1 MSSFVV
7 ARAARVALGVV
18 VAVVVVSCSAPA
30 GPNIDIGDGAWSA
43 SASPVEA
50 GGGEFTLTV
59 ANETDTTQTFA
70 VVYLWRGSPDSLP
83 TVDGLLDLSRNHLAG
98 DAENPD
104 VALFSVVYPDY
115 HSPEGE
121 GVEPAPLVPVS
132 VEPTEEVTFTIGGA
146 KGGGE
151 PGPYVVLSWEPG
163 GYEAG
168 DYAAFEIT
176 G

>member
-1 MSSFVV
+1 MRPFHI
-7 ARAARVALGVV
+7 ARGVRLALGAVLAV
-18 VAVVVVSCSAPA
+18 MVASCSAPA
-30 GPNIDIGDGAWSA
+30 GPNIDIMDGEWSA
-43 SASPVEA
+43 TPSSVEA

-59 ANETDTTQTFA
+59 ANETATTQTFA

-83 TVDGLLDLSRNHLAG
+83 TVDGLLDLSRNRLTG
-98 DAENPD
+98 DAENPG
-104 VALFSVVYPDY
+104 VALFSVVYPEY
-115 HSPEGE
+115 ESPEGE
-121 GVEPAPLVPVS
+121 GVEPAPLAPAS

-151 PGPYVVLSWEPG
+151 PGPYVLLSWEPG